1 MTDASSANPERR
13 IVVVIAALD
22 EAENIEEIYTR
33 LRRALLALPATRSEF
48 VWVIEGTDGTA
59 DILRRLSQ
67 REAVPASTIIE
78 PPRRRGLGA
87 AFKLGFAAVPEG
99 AGIVVTMDADLNH
112 HPEQLKRLLDVFE
125 AENADIVIGSRQVE
139 GAEVRSM
146 AVWRS
151 LASGTVNW
159 FLRRLSRAPVQDLS
173 SGYRLYRASAL
184 RRLRFESDGFAF
196 QPEIVLQALANDMRI
211 VEVPI
216 TFTQR
221 RSGRSKLYVGETAGS
236 YLRLFAG
243 RLARRG

>member
-1 MTDASSANPERR
+1 
-13 IVVVIAALD
+13 
-22 EAENIEEIYTR
+22 
-33 LRRALLALPATRSEF
+33 
-48 VWVIEGTDGTA
+48 
-59 DILRRLSQ
+59 LRRLSQ
-67 REAVPASTIIE
+67 REVAPASTIIE

-87 AFKLGFAAVPEG
+87 AFKLGFAAVPES

-159 FLRRLSRAPVQDLS
+159 FLRRLSRAPVRDLS

-216 TFTQR
+216 LFTQR

-236 YLRLFAG
+236 YLRLLAG

>member
-1 MTDASSANPERR
+1 VAQFGERH
-13 IVVVIAALD
+13 
-22 EAENIEEIYTR
+22 
-33 LRRALLALPATRSEF
+33 
-48 VWVIEGTDGTA
+48 G
-59 DILRRLSQ
+59 
-67 REAVPASTIIE
+67 
-78 PPRRRGLGA
+78 
-87 AFKLGFAAVPEG
+87 
-99 AGIVVTMDADLNH
+99 
-112 HPEQLKRLLDVFE
+112 QL
-125 AENADIVIGSRQVE
+125 
-139 GAEVRSM
+139 
-146 AVWRS
+146 
-151 LASGTVNW
+151 

-236 YLRLFAG
+236 YFSLFAG